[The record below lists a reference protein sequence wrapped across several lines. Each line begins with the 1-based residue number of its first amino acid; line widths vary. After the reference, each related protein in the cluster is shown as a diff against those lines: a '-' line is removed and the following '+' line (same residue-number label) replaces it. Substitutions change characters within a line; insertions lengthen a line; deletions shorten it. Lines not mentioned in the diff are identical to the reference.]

1 MTILSVTDASRMAG
15 VPRHTMIDQI
25 ERGELSRTPDGI
37 EVAELIR
44 IYPSLKPLAN
54 LKLREVKKT
63 TDWHQSSEVAS
74 MVSRTVV
81 DVALDESVD
90 TIDRDASN
98 NRAIND
104 DARAISEDRANLVAK
119 AQAAGQA
126 DTVQLLVRELE
137 WNKELLEQTNKQMA
151 NQLAEQRAMIADQ
164 ARRLDDKDR
173 FWARQVEIAQ
183 SLLAAPAPQKRKKIF
198 GIF

>member
-1 MTILSVTDASRMAG
+1 MAG

-25 ERGELSRTPDGI
+25 ERGELTCTPEGI
-37 EVAELIR
+37 DVVELIR

-54 LKLREVKKT
+54 LKLREVKKA
-63 TDWHQSSEVAS
+63 TDCRPSSEVAS

-81 DVALDESVD
+81 DVALGESVD
-90 TIDRDASN
+90 TIDKDASSEI
-98 NRAIND
+98 ASND
-104 DARAISEDRANLVAK
+104 DARAISEDQADLVAR
-119 AQAAGQA
+119 AQTAGQA

-137 WNKELLEQTNKQMA
+137 WNKELLEQTNRQMA

-183 SLLAAPAPQKRKKIF
+183 SLLAAPVPQKRKKIF

>member
-1 MTILSVTDASRMAG
+1 MAG

-25 ERGELSRTPDGI
+25 ERGELSRTAEGI
-37 EVAELIR
+37 DVAELIR
-44 IYPSLKPLAN
+44 VYPSLKPLAN

-63 TDWHQSSEVAS
+63 RDWRQSSEVAS

-90 TIDRDASN
+90 TIDKDVSN

-104 DARAISEDRANLVAK
+104 DARAISEDRADLVAQ
-119 AQAAGQA
+119 AQAVGQA

-183 SLLAAPAPQKRKKIF
+183 SLLAAPVPQKRKKIF